1 MHRRWIAV
9 FLAVIA
15 ALPLL
20 ASRGKTQAKQT
31 AGADYIRYVEFNV
44 PQDAL
49 RRALDWDVRTE
60 GELGWVELLAQ
71 LACTYGGEWGRYSAE
86 DLERTAQRLMSGDT
100 QPHSKYYSYYREAY
114 QAVLGGLVG
123 DYREQTVQDGKIVWE
138 QKYGLK
144 AFYPIA
150 AGYDISHFDDF
161 GVSRSYG
168 YRRRHLGHDMMGQT
182 GTPIIAI
189 ESGTVEIMGWNQYG
203 GWRIGIRSEDKK
215 RYWYYAHLRKDHPFQ
230 SSLKE
235 GDHVTAG
242 DVIGYMGR
250 TGYSATENVN
260 NIETT
265 HLHLGLE
272 LIFDESQKESDNEIW
287 VSLYA
292 LTGLLSQHCSAV
304 DRVEGQKEYV
314 RRYEFQEE
322 RS

>member
-230 SSLKE
+230 SCLKE

-292 LTGLLSQHCSAV
+292 LTGLLSQHRSAV

>member
-1 MHRRWIAV
+1 MRRRWIAV
-9 FLAVIA
+9 FLAVMA

-20 ASRGKTQAKQT
+20 ALHGKPEARQT

-71 LACTYGGEWGRYSAE
+71 LACTYGGEWGRYSAA
-86 DLERTAQRLMSGDT
+86 DLEQTAQRLMSGDT
-100 QPHSKYYSYYREAY
+100 KPHSKYYAYYREAY

-150 AGYDISHFDDF
+150 SGYDISHFDDF

-230 SSLKE
+230 SVLKE

-292 LTGLLSQHCSAV
+292 LTGLLSQHRSAV
-304 DRVEGQKEYV
+304 DRV
-314 RRYEFQEE
+314 
-322 RS
+322 